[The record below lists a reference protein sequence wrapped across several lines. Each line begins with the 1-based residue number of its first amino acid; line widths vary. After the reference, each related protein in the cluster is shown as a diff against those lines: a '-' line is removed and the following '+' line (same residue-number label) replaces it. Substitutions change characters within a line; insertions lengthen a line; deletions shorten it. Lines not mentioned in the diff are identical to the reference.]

1 MSGESSLIDSWS
13 GGPVATKHDGQQ
25 NMKPLRADAERLT
38 VEAAFDHLELFEIR
52 ESAPFGRDST
62 SELVVIDVW
71 VFAKVEHLE

>member
-38 VEAAFDHLELFEIR
+38 
-52 ESAPFGRDST
+52 